1 MPLSAELHKEIERR
15 LNQMR
20 AESLAAVHSRIDGD
34 TPDIGPGTHTG
45 ENEDRPQ
52 AEMISHNE
60 EHFADHET
68 AILHD
73 IDVALGRLESG
84 GYGICVECGREIG
97 EQRLLAT
104 PTVQTCIECQE
115 MLEKERMRATG
126 SPPQI

>member
-15 LNQMR
+15 LNKMR
-20 AESLAAVHSRIDGD
+20 ADSLAAVRARTGGD
-34 TPDIGPGTHTG
+34 TPDIGPATHTA

-84 GYGICVECGREIG
+84 GYGICVECGREIA